1 MGRGVGGTPLSPL
14 INNQTTIE
22 TNNHRRKK
30 MQVTPEQCGASQLA
44 CNIINNTFL
53 ALDGFEPLRK
63 QIENSETNGVL
74 TFASELAR
82 VADREI
88 KQQQKIDQ
96 EKALEGLGQLFGIP
110 SDSQTMKLLK
120 ASNTEL
126 SC

>member
-1 MGRGVGGTPLSPL
+1 
-14 INNQTTIE
+14 
-22 TNNHRRKK
+22 

-110 SDSQTMKLLK
+110 SDSQAMKFLK
-120 ASNTEL
+120 AGNTEL